1 MKSYKNKINK
11 IKMNSKLKCRHKEI
25 SIVIKSSALEYIA
38 ERGLIKAKAS
48 RFLLNL
54 AIGLRVEE

>member
-1 MKSYKNKINK
+1 
-11 IKMNSKLKCRHKEI
+11 MNSKLKCRHFQTFKEI
-25 SIVIKSSALEYIA
+25 SIFIKSSALDYIA

-48 RFLLNL
+48 RFLFNL